1 MSCARPKE
9 APEKLQSA
17 IAFAMSDWSAL
28 FTNGFEDWAGVVA
41 SSQTLGGCHL
51 RSVERL
57 AQRPSLRKLRLSAGT
72 QLRPGTRRV
81 APFCLSWHPQLDVSL
96 QWNSI
101 STRKDGAPHL
111 SILVLT
117 ASPQCG
123 LDCAD
128 NGLFAD
134 RLAQESHRTRL
145 CRLSLL
151 IVTRV
156 RGDEMMGIW

>member
-57 AQRPSLRKLRLSAGT
+57 AQRPSLESFDFLPELSCGQVLVELLHFAC
-72 QLRPGTRRV
+72 LASATRREFAMEFDFNKEGWCPLV
-81 APFCLSWHPQLDVSL
+81 VSERRDHCDRAKAPRF
-96 QWNSI
+96 
-101 STRKDGAPHL
+101 
-111 SILVLT
+111 
-117 ASPQCG
+117 
-123 LDCAD
+123 
-128 NGLFAD
+128 
-134 RLAQESHRTRL
+134 
-145 CRLSLL
+145 
-151 IVTRV
+151 
-156 RGDEMMGIW
+156 

>member
-72 QLRPGTRRV
+72 QL
-81 APFCLSWHPQLDVSL
+81 LDVYDRHQVDTSFIKANYKEAL
-96 QWNSI
+96 RNLEANGQI
-101 STRKDGAPHL
+101 KTDPPAPKRKMIKGQR
-111 SILVLT
+111 S
-117 ASPQCG
+117 
-123 LDCAD
+123 
-128 NGLFAD
+128 FAD
-134 RLAQESHRTRL
+134 DV
-145 CRLSLL
+145 
-151 IVTRV
+151 IVTFP
-156 RGDEMMGIW
+156 